1 MDKAKGCPG
10 RKEFTMYHKNYTQL
24 ETEISSIDKSKRPR
38 KAKVRKEDAS
48 LPRKPSWFYVDML
61 KKKGQDYMQGW
72 GMRAEIE
79 VQIMQDPYI
88 LTKK

>member
-61 KKKGQDYMQGW
+61 KMKGPNLSPFK
-72 GMRAEIE
+72 IT
-79 VQIMQDPYI
+79 QIIKIIQNP
-88 LTKK
+88 